1 MKGLLAIFDI
11 DGTLVDS
18 RAVITA
24 AMKEAFIA
32 QGYAP
37 PSYDTTRSIVGLSL
51 LEAIDKI
58 APRDADHEKVKA
70 LAESYKD
77 AFVQFRHD
85 GAEHEPIYPGGVDLL
100 TRLKSDG
107 WKIGVATGKSRRGL
121 DALIEKHNFGNVF
134 DAHYCADD
142 GAGKPDPFMVEANLS
157 ALDVR
162 PERAIMIGDTSF
174 DMIMAV
180 RAGVAAYGVNWG
192 FHTEDE
198 IKAGGANLIVNDM
211 SELDQVLM
219 AFQTSMHNMN

>member
-1 MKGLLAIFDI
+1 MTGLLAIFDI

-24 AMKEAFIA
+24 AMKEAFTA

-37 PSYDTTRSIVGLSL
+37 PDYEQTRTIVGLSL

-58 APRDADHEKVKA
+58 APRDADHEMVKA
-70 LAESYKD
+70 LAESYKN

-85 GAEHEPIYPGGVDLL
+85 GAEHEPIYPGGRELL
-100 TRLKSDG
+100 TNLKSEG

-121 DALIEKHNFGNVF
+121 DALIEKHGFGDIF

-162 PERAIMIGDTSF
+162 PERAVMIGDTSF
-174 DMIMAV
+174 DMLMAV
-180 RAGVAAYGVNWG
+180 RAGVAAYGVSWG

-198 IKAGGANLIVNDM
+198 IKAGGASLVAHDM
-211 SELDQVLM
+211 NELDHALVS
-219 AFQTSMHNMN
+219 FQASMNIAD